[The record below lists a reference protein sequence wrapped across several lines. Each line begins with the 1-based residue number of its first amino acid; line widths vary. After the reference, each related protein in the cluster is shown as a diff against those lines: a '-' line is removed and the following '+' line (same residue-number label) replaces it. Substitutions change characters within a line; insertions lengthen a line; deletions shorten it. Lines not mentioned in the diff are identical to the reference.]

1 MTEYFDISR
10 KIIANMTSEGWKTV
24 PHVCLVYDA
33 DVSVLMDALRRYNRD
48 RAADERISFNSA
60 ILRVLI
66 EGIKACPKMNGHI
79 RFSPWLVSGKVT
91 TPEHIDISLP
101 ITYGDG
107 KMTTINLPHMEDMSV
122 HEIQAMIAA
131 FRTRIENTYMDRV
144 LYRTGLEDT
153 FSKLKKGNVPKAVGR
168 LLGAKLG
175 PGRVRIDR
183 RKSAGNKDRLTPENI
198 RQGSITVSNM
208 GSLYKEWKGS
218 CTILEIIPPQLC
230 ALAVGAVQKRAVVGD
245 EDRICTAEIVP
256 ITIAF
261 DHRAL
266 DTADLVPFL
275 QTLDRVLQDRAW
287 LEREISLS

>member
-1 MTEYFDISR
+1 VTEYFDISR

-24 PHVCLVYDA
+24 PHVCIVYEADA
-33 DVSVLMDALRRYNRD
+33 SLLMDTLRSYNSG
-48 RAADERISFNSA
+48 RASDERISFNSA

-66 EGIKACPKMNGHI
+66 EGIRTCPKMNGHI
-79 RFSPWLVSGKVT
+79 KFSPWLVSGKVT
-91 TPEHIDISLP
+91 TLEHIDISLP

-107 KMTTINLPHMEDMSV
+107 KMTTIKLPHMEGKSV
-122 HEIQAMIAA
+122 HEIQAMITS
-131 FRTRIENTYMDRV
+131 FRARIENTRMDRV

-153 FSKLKKGNVPKAVGR
+153 FSELRKGNVPKAVGR

-183 RKSAGNKDRLTPENI
+183 RKGAESGDRLTPENI
-198 RQGSITVSNM
+198 KQGSITVSNM
-208 GSLYKEWKGS
+208 GSLYKQWKGS

-230 ALAVGAVQKRAVVGD
+230 ALAVGAVQKRAVVD
-245 EDRICTAEIVP
+245 EENNICTAEIVP

-266 DTADLVPFL
+266 DTAELVPFM

-287 LEREISLS
+287 LEREISR

>member
-33 DVSVLMDALRRYNRD
+33 NVSLLMDVLRRYHRD
-48 RAADERISFNSA
+48 RASAGKVSFNSV
-60 ILRVLI
+60 ILRILI
-66 EGIKACPKMNGHI
+66 EGIKACPRMNGHI

-91 TPEHIDISLP
+91 TLEHIDISLP

-107 KMTTINLPHMEDMSV
+107 KMTTINLPHMEDKSV
-122 HEIQAMIAA
+122 HEIQAMIAE
-131 FRTRIENTYMDRV
+131 FRAKIENTYMDRV

-153 FSKLKKGNVPKAVGR
+153 FSELRKGKLPKAIGR

-183 RKSAGNKDRLTPENI
+183 RKSAGSEDRLRPENI
-198 RQGSITVSNM
+198 KQGSITVSNM
-208 GSLYKEWKGS
+208 GSLYKQWEGS

-230 ALAVGAVQKRAVVGD
+230 ALAIGAVQKRAVVD
-245 EDRICTAEIVP
+245 EADNIRAAEIVP

-266 DTADLVPFL
+266 DTADLIPFM
-275 QTLDRVLQDRAW
+275 QTLDSVLQDQAW
-287 LEREISLS
+287 LERALSL

>member
-10 KIIANMTSEGWKTV
+10 KIIANMTSESWKTI
-24 PHVCLVYDA
+24 PHVCIVYDA
-33 DVSVLMDALRRYNRD
+33 DVSLLMDVLQNYNHD
-48 RAADERISFNSA
+48 HASAERISFNSV

-66 EGIKACPKMNGHI
+66 EGIKTCPDMNGHI
-79 RFSPWLVSGKVT
+79 RYSPWLVSGKVT
-91 TPEHIDISLP
+91 TLEHIDISFP
-101 ITYGDG
+101 IVYGDG
-107 KMTTINLPHMEDMSV
+107 KMTTINLPQMEDNSV
-122 HEIQAMIAA
+122 HEIQAIIEA
-131 FRTRIENTYMDRV
+131 FRARIESTYMDRV

-153 FSKLKKGNVPKAVGR
+153 FSELRKGKLPKAIGR

-183 RKSAGNKDRLTPENI
+183 RRAAGGEDRLKTENI

-208 GSLYKEWKGS
+208 GSLYKQWKGS

-230 ALAVGAVQKRAVVGD
+230 ALAIGAVQKRAVVD
-245 EDRICTAEIVP
+245 EEERVCAALLVP

-266 DTADLVPFL
+266 DTAELVPFM

-287 LEREISLS
+287 LEREISL

>member
-24 PHVCLVYDA
+24 PHVCIVYEADA
-33 DVSVLMDALRRYNRD
+33 SLLMDALRNYNRD
-48 RAADERISFNSA
+48 QASAEKISLNSV
-60 ILRVLI
+60 ILRILV

-79 RFSPWLVSGKVT
+79 KFSPWLVSGKVT
-91 TPEHIDISLP
+91 TLAHIDISLP

-107 KMTTINLPHMEDMSV
+107 KMTTINLPQMEDKSV

-131 FRTRIENTYMDRV
+131 FRARIENTYMDRV

-153 FSKLKKGNVPKAVGR
+153 FSELRKGNIPKAVGR

-183 RKSAGNKDRLTPENI
+183 QRSAGSEDRLKPENI
-198 RQGSITVSNM
+198 KQGSITVSNM
-208 GSLYKEWKGS
+208 GSLYKGWKGN

-230 ALAVGAVQKRAVVGD
+230 ALAVGAVQKRAAAD
-245 EDRICTAEIVP
+245 EAGRICAADIVP
-256 ITIAF
+256 VTITF

-266 DTADLVPFL
+266 DTAELVPFM

-287 LEREISLS
+287 LEREISL

>member
-24 PHVCLVYDA
+24 PHVCIVYEADA
-33 DVSVLMDALRRYNRD
+33 SLLMDALRSYNRD
-48 RAADERISFNSA
+48 RASDERISFNSA
-60 ILRVLI
+60 ILRALI
-66 EGIKACPKMNGHI
+66 EGIRACPKMNGHI
-79 RFSPWLVSGKVT
+79 KFSPWLASGKVT
-91 TPEHIDISLP
+91 TLEHIDISLP

-107 KMTTINLPHMEDMSV
+107 KMTTINLPHMEDKSV
-122 HEIQAMIAA
+122 HEIQAMIEA
-131 FRTRIENTYMDRV
+131 FRERIENTYMDRV

-153 FSKLKKGNVPKAVGR
+153 FSKLRKGNIPKAVGR

-183 RKSAGNKDRLTPENI
+183 RKSAGSDDRLAPENI

-208 GSLYKEWKGS
+208 GSLYKQWKGS

-230 ALAVGAVQKRAVVGD
+230 ALAVGAVQKRAVAD
-245 EDRICTAEIVP
+245 EENNIGTAQIVP

-266 DTADLVPFL
+266 DTAELVPFME
-275 QTLDRVLQDRAW
+275 TLDRVLQDREW
-287 LEREISLS
+287 LENEISR

>member
-33 DVSVLMDALRRYNRD
+33 NVSLLMDVLRCYHRD
-48 RAADERISFNSA
+48 RASVGKVSFNSA
-60 ILRVLI
+60 ILRILI
-66 EGIKACPKMNGHI
+66 EGIKTCPKMNGHI

-91 TPEHIDISLP
+91 TLEHIDISLP

-107 KMTTINLPHMEDMSV
+107 KMTTINLPHMEDKSV

-131 FRTRIENTYMDRV
+131 FRARIENTDMDRV

-153 FSKLKKGNVPKAVGR
+153 FSELRKGKLPKAIGR

-183 RKSAGNKDRLTPENI
+183 RKSAGSEDRLRPENI
-198 RQGSITVSNM
+198 KQGSITVSNM
-208 GSLYKEWKGS
+208 GSLYKQWEGS

-230 ALAVGAVQKRAVVGD
+230 ALAIGAVQKRAVVD
-245 EDRICTAEIVP
+245 EADNIRAAEIVP

-266 DTADLVPFL
+266 DTAELIPFM

-287 LEREISLS
+287 LEREISS

>member
-1 MTEYFDISR
+1 MTEYFGISR
-10 KIIANMTSEGWKTV
+10 KIIANMTLEGWKTV
-24 PHVCLVYDA
+24 PHVCLVYEADA
-33 DVSVLMDALRRYNRD
+33 SLLMDALRSYNSD
-48 RAADERISFNSA
+48 RVSGERISFNSA

-66 EGIKACPKMNGHI
+66 EGIRACPKMNGHI
-79 RFSPWLVSGKVT
+79 KFSPWLVSGKVT
-91 TPEHIDISLP
+91 TLEHIDISLP

-107 KMTTINLPHMEDMSV
+107 KMTTINLPHMEDKSV

-131 FRTRIENTYMDRV
+131 FRVRIENTYMDRV
-144 LYRTGLEDT
+144 LYKTGLEDT
-153 FSKLKKGNVPKAVGR
+153 FSKLRKGNIPKAVGR

-183 RKSAGNKDRLTPENI
+183 QKSAGSDDRLAPENI

-208 GSLYKEWKGS
+208 GSLYMQWKGN

-230 ALAVGAVQKRAVVGD
+230 ALAVGAVQKRAVVD
-245 EDRICTAEIVP
+245 EENDICTAQIVP

-266 DTADLVPFL
+266 DTAELVPFME
-275 QTLDRVLQDRAW
+275 TLDRVLQDREW
-287 LEREISLS
+287 LEREISL

>member
-24 PHVCLVYDA
+24 PHVCIVYDA
-33 DVSVLMDALRRYNRD
+33 DAVFLMEALRNYNRS
-48 RAADERISFNSA
+48 RASNERISFNSA
-60 ILRVLI
+60 ILRALI
-66 EGIKACPKMNGHI
+66 EGIRACPKMNGHI
-79 RFSPWLVSGKVT
+79 KFSPWLVSGKVT
-91 TPEHIDISLP
+91 TLEHIDISLP

-107 KMTTINLPHMEDMSV
+107 KMTTINLPHMEDKSV
-122 HEIQAMIAA
+122 HEIQAMIEA
-131 FRTRIENTYMDRV
+131 FRERIENTYMDRV

-153 FSKLKKGNVPKAVGR
+153 FSKLKKGNIPKAVGR

-183 RKSAGNKDRLTPENI
+183 RKSAGSDDRLAPENI

-208 GSLYKEWKGS
+208 GSLYKQWKGS

-230 ALAVGAVQKRAVVGD
+230 ALAVGAVQKRAVAD
-245 EDRICTAEIVP
+245 EENNIGTAQIVP

-266 DTADLVPFL
+266 DTAELVPFME
-275 QTLDRVLQDRAW
+275 TLDRVLQDREW
-287 LEREISLS
+287 LENEISR

>member
-24 PHVCLVYDA
+24 PHVCIVYDA
-33 DVSVLMDALRRYNRD
+33 DVSLLMDALRSYHSD
-48 RAADERISFNSA
+48 RASDERISFNSA

-79 RFSPWLVSGKVT
+79 TFSPWLVSGKVT
-91 TPEHIDISLP
+91 TLAHIDISLP

-107 KMTTINLPHMEDMSV
+107 KMTTINLPHMEDKSV

-144 LYRTGLEDT
+144 LYKTGLEDT
-153 FSKLKKGNVPKAVGR
+153 FSELRKGNIPKAVGR
-168 LLGAKLG
+168 LLGAKFG
-175 PGRVRIDR
+175 PGRVRTDR
-183 RKSAGNKDRLTPENI
+183 RKSAGREDCLTPENI

-208 GSLYKEWKGS
+208 GSLYKQWKGS

-230 ALAVGAVQKRAVVGD
+230 ALAVGAVQKRAVVN
-245 EDRICTAEIVP
+245 EENNICASEIVP

-266 DTADLVPFL
+266 DTAELVPFM
-275 QTLDRVLQDRAW
+275 QTLGRLLQDREW
-287 LEREISLS
+287 LEREISL

>member
-10 KIIANMTSEGWKTV
+10 KIIANMTLEGWKTV
-24 PHVCLVYDA
+24 PHVCIVYDA
-33 DVSVLMDALRRYNRD
+33 DASLLMGALRSYNTD
-48 RAADERISFNSA
+48 RASYERISFNSA

-79 RFSPWLVSGKVT
+79 SFSPWLVSGKVT
-91 TPEHIDISLP
+91 MLEHIDISLP

-107 KMTTINLPHMEDMSV
+107 KMTTINLPHMEDKSV

-131 FRTRIENTYMDRV
+131 FRTRIENTYLDRV
-144 LYRTGLEDT
+144 LYKTGLEDT
-153 FSKLKKGNVPKAVGR
+153 FSKLRKGNIPKAVGR

-183 RKSAGNKDRLTPENI
+183 RKSAGNEDRLTPENI
-198 RQGSITVSNM
+198 KQGSITVSNM
-208 GSLYKEWKGS
+208 GSLYKQWKGN

-230 ALAVGAVQKRAVVGD
+230 ALAVGAVQKRAVVDD
-245 EDRICTAEIVP
+245 EDRVCTAEIVP

-266 DTADLVPFL
+266 DTAELVPFM
-275 QTLDRVLQDRAW
+275 QTLDRVLQDRGW
-287 LEREISLS
+287 LEREISL

>member
-33 DVSVLMDALRRYNRD
+33 NVSLLMDVLRRYHRD
-48 RAADERISFNSA
+48 RASAGKVSFNSV
-60 ILRVLI
+60 ILRILI
-66 EGIKACPKMNGHI
+66 EGIKTCPKMNGHI

-91 TPEHIDISLP
+91 TLEHIDISLP

-107 KMTTINLPHMEDMSV
+107 KMTTINLPHMEDKSI

-131 FRTRIENTYMDRV
+131 FRARIENTDMDRV

-153 FSKLKKGNVPKAVGR
+153 FSELRKGKLPKAIGR

-183 RKSAGNKDRLTPENI
+183 RKSAGSEDRLRPENI
-198 RQGSITVSNM
+198 KQGSITVSNM
-208 GSLYKEWKGS
+208 GSLYKQWEGS

-230 ALAVGAVQKRAVVGD
+230 ALAIGAVQKRAVVD
-245 EDRICTAEIVP
+245 EADNIRAAEIVP

-266 DTADLVPFL
+266 DTADLIPFM
-275 QTLDRVLQDRAW
+275 QTLDSVLQDRAW
-287 LEREISLS
+287 LERALSL